1 MRPQHPIPS
10 GYYGN
15 GHPPWMDKV
24 ALPAS
29 YHVEDQIWRHIS
41 AQVRDLVFWDVVL
54 PLAWKIASDASD
66 TKIDKISS

>member
-1 MRPQHPIPS
+1 
-10 GYYGN
+10 
-15 GHPPWMDKV
+15 MDKV